1 MGFEPLTISVVR
13 DTVEVAHSNTWEVT
27 MKVMF
32 LVLSGG
38 KGTRLRP
45 ATFFSQKTLLPAM
58 NGRKILDYA
67 IESGDVRDIS
77 GVETKTV
84 VLARYKSRQVVHY
97 VQKRYPNVSVLVES
111 AAFDTGGAVLQH
123 WQIVCEYAPDIV
135 IVLNGDHLVRLPV
148 QDLLRQYKER
158 NAPALLMVGIHSDE
172 THHDYIDVRFDSEK
186 MLHKFSHRKSRVA
199 YTGISMFR
207 FDALKERM
215 DQLPIGAY
223 NMTKD
228 IAEWVYAKYGG
239 ECYILRNEWDDL
251 GTWKRYLGFLFRE
264 LRTSG

>member
-1 MGFEPLTISVVR
+1 MH
-13 DTVEVAHSNTWEVT
+13 DTVGVAHSNIWEIA

-58 NGRKILDYA
+58 NNRKILDYA
-67 IESGDVRDIS
+67 IESGDVRGIS
-77 GVETKTV
+77 GVEGTTV
-84 VLARYKSRQVVHY
+84 VLARYKSRQVAHY
-97 VQKRYPNVSVLVES
+97 VREKYPNVSVLVEL
-111 AAFDTGGAVLQH
+111 AALDTGGAVLQH
-123 WQIVCEYAPDIV
+123 WQTVCDYAPDVI

-148 QDLLRQYKER
+148 QDLLRYYVER
-158 NAPALLMVGIHSDE
+158 NAPALLMVGIYSDE
-172 THHDYIDVRFDSEK
+172 AHHDYIDVQLNSEK
-186 MLHKFSHRKSRVA
+186 VLHKFFHRKSRVA
-199 YTGISMFR
+199 YTGIPMFR
-207 FDALKERM
+207 FDALNECI
-215 DQLPIGAY
+215 DQLSIGGAY

-228 IAEWVYAKYGG
+228 IVEWVYAKYGG

-264 LRTSG
+264 FRTSG